1 MSDSVLFSL
10 AGLKCNYNMYVLCM
24 YSVCMYVCMHG
35 VAFGLARIVFMAG
48 CLLVLG
54 SVICNE
60 YLYSNEILI

>member
-1 MSDSVLFSL
+1 
-10 AGLKCNYNMYVLCM
+10 
-24 YSVCMYVCMHG
+24 MYVCMYG
-35 VAFGLARIVFMAG
+35 VAFGLAEVAFMAG